1 MEFLACILIRP
12 LQNYPCKLHV
22 SGVMHHMTM
31 YSFVYCSMELVVDA
45 GAVLL
50 GLRIIAAAIKNSNG
64 GVTLRICIL
73 QAT

>member
-1 MEFLACILIRP
+1 M
-12 LQNYPCKLHV
+12 YV

-50 GLRIIAAAIKNSNG
+50 GLRIIAAARLKNSNG
-64 GVTLRICIL
+64 GVTLEKIL
-73 QAT
+73 YAYYIYISSKLTIFHTSLSSR